1 MSDQNAMQPWQWPEQ
16 EWRRIVTHVRA
27 GRSLRPD
34 KWKGGARVAVALSFD
49 SDHETNELRDGGG
62 SVNRLSWGQYGN
74 RVGVPRILSLLEKYS
89 VPVSFYVPAVTAL
102 LYPDEQRRIV
112 DAGHEIGVHGWIHEL
127 NSKLEFA
134 DERDLLRRSMDTL
147 EEITGKRPTG
157 FRSPSGDFSKNTLQI
172 LRELGFSYDSSLGA
186 DDDCYELEMEGE
198 PTGLVEIPFDWVR
211 DDAVYFLMHRFQGL
225 RPYTPPS
232 DVFDIFRREL
242 DAAYAE
248 GGLFELTMH
257 PHVITNRSRI
267 WIVEEL
273 IRYAKSLPDGVWF
286 ARHDEVVN
294 YALQNAKLR

>member
-1 MSDQNAMQPWQWPEQ
+1 MA
-16 EWRRIVTHVRA
+16 RA
-27 GRSLRPD
+27 GVATLRPD

-89 VPVSFYVPAVTAL
+89 VPVSFYVPAVSAL

-134 DERDLLRRSMDTL
+134 DERDLLGRSMDTL
-147 EEITGKRPTG
+147 EKITGKRPTG

-172 LRELGFSYDSSLGA
+172 LQELGFAYDSSLGA
-186 DDDCYELEMEGE
+186 DDDCYELEMDGE
-198 PTGLVEIPFDWVR
+198 PTGLVEIPFDW
-211 DDAVYFLMHRFQGL
+211 GL

-242 DAAYAE
+242 EAAYAE

-257 PHVITNRSRI
+257 PHVALYVPAAARPAARRLKRIADATEDASRGMGQSPRAGRVRRTDSAAG
-267 WIVEEL
+267 WVE
-273 IRYAKSLPDGVWF
+273 SGDTVSVP
-286 ARHDEVVN
+286 
-294 YALQNAKLR
+294 